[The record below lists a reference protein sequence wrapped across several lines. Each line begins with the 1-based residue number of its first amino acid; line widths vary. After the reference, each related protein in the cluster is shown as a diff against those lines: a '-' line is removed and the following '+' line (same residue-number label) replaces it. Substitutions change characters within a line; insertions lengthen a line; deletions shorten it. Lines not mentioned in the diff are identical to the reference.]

1 MGGAGEV
8 EEGLEELAEGWV
20 GAAVRAGVRGLEAAA
35 GEMAASAEGAAEDWV
50 MAGRAG
56 WAVAAAGRAAEAAA
70 EASLVAEAGLG
81 EGAWALEE
89 QAAGLEGMGALVA
102 VVGSAGEVG
111 TV

>member
-1 MGGAGEV
+1 MGSPACQERCRS
-8 EEGLEELAEGWV
+8 LQSSMWHH
-20 GAAVRAGVRGLEAAA
+20 
-35 GEMAASAEGAAEDWV
+35 AEDQHCS
-50 MAGRAG
+50 ALLL
-56 WAVAAAGRAAEAAA
+56 
-70 EASLVAEAGLG
+70 ASLVAEAGLG